1 MPRAF
6 YVNKMTIN
14 VTIMGQLFALVP
26 NFGQELFDRRV
37 IQNQNNSFFVFALL
51 EISKI
56 KILVPWSHGG
66 SLSLKAHDKINL
78 KSWT

>member
-6 YVNKMTIN
+6 YANKMTIN
-14 VTIMGQLFALVP
+14 VTITGQLFALTS

-56 KILVPWSHGG
+56 KILVHGPMVVVCH
-66 SLSLKAHDKINL
+66 LNHMTKLI
-78 KSWT
+78 